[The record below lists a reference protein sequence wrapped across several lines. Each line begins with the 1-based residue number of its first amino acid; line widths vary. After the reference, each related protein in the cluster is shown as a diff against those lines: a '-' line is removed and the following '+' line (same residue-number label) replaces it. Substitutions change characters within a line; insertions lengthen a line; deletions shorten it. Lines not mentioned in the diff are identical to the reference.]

1 MLRASS
7 IPHFL
12 LRLIVIL
19 ISETLYYILL
29 DFLWYHHHSGIVVL
43 SRKAEIPISTNK
55 IVSWS
60 LENDLTT
67 LPERLTDLPLYVFKD
82 HCSHH
87 APESSKHSYH
97 YDYDHS
103 DRLNCEKSWPR
114 NHMLTHVCFHTIP
127 IFIFLVFYKKKRYCL
142 TLENRIPQLHFRTD
156 IHVVNR
162 KPDHSHRIG
171 SRYD

>member
-127 IFIFLVFYKKKRYCL
+127 IFIFLVFYKKKKILSDVGKSYTPVTFQDRYTCC
-142 TLENRIPQLHFRTD
+142 Q
-156 IHVVNR
+156 
-162 KPDHSHRIG
+162 S
-171 SRYD
+171 